1 MSIIYA
7 LVGREGKILA
17 EYTSFS
23 GNFAL
28 TASQVLKACDTRKY
42 LKYPANNYVFYV
54 LNCECTFLLMCDL
67 EYSERIAYNFL

>member
-7 LVGREGKILA
+7 LVGKGELIFS

-28 TASQVLKACDTRKY
+28 TATQVLKACDHRKY
-42 LKYPANNYVFYV
+42 LKYPANNYIFYV
-54 LNCECTFLLMCDL
+54 LN
-67 EYSERIAYNFL
+67 